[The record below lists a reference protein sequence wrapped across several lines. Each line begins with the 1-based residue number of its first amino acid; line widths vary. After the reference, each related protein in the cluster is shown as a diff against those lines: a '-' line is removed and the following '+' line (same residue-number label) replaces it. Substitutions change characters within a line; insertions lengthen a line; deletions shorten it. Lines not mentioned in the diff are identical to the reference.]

1 MIGSNYCL
9 PTMSNCNKIVKL
21 KQMIMCGLTLLTFY
35 LLEKLKNL
43 TIKDLNNPNFDLKD
57 QNFDFFSP

>member
-1 MIGSNYCL
+1 
-9 PTMSNCNKIVKL
+9 MSNCNKIVKL